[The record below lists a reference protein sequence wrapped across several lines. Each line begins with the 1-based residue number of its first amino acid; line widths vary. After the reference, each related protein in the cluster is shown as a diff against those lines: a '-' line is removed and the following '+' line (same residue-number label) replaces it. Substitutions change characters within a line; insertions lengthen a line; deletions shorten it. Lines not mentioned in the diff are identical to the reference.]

1 MPGLPLFK
9 LGKIVATPGAL
20 DVMNSAGVD
29 TAIQLLRRH
38 LVGDWGDLSDED
50 KQANDAAVKNGDERI
65 LSSYNLRVYVTPTEL
80 GYQKIW
86 ILTEADRSSTCIEL
100 PGEY

>member
-20 DVMNSAGVD
+20 DIMNSAGVD
-29 TAIQLLRRH
+29 TAIRLLKKH
-38 LVGDWGDLSDED
+38 ATGQWGDLSPEDSKLNDE
-50 KQANDAAVKNGDERI
+50 AVASGKDRI
-65 LSSYNLRVYVTPTEL
+65 LSAYNLRVYVTPTEL
-80 GYQKIW
+80 GYKKIW
-86 ILTEADRSSTCIEL
+86 VLTEADRSSTCIEL